1 MCLFFF
7 IIFIKNILNIIFQ
20 ILQIINYF
28 NQSFSIP
35 IYPSL
40 KTSDQNKIKNL
51 IKKLSKFKMINLFFS
66 YTKYI
71 KSYFITVL
79 FLIGTLT
86 ILNSLK
92 PIILSG
98 TFNLIVKELNFQV
111 ESSGNNGT
119 DTSKKF
125 FLI

>member
-1 MCLFFF
+1 MIKF
-7 IIFIKNILNIIFQ
+7 I
-20 ILQIINYF
+20 
-28 NQSFSIP
+28 
-35 IYPSL
+35 
-40 KTSDQNKIKNL
+40 
-51 IKKLSKFKMINLFFS
+51 FS

-98 TFNLIVKELNFQV
+98 TFNLIVKELNFQLEV
-111 ESSGNNGT
+111 LEIMEPIHP
-119 DTSKKF
+119 KI